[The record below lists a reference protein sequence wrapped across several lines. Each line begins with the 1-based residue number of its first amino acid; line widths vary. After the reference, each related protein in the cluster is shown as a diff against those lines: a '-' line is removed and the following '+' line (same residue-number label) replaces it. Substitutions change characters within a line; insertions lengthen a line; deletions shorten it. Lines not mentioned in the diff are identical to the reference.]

1 MQSVFLLLVLC
12 YEFFLNATLA
22 QLVEQLPCKHQV
34 VGSNP
39 SGGSILIM
47 YKPLP
52 EILTIK
58 DSGIHGLGLF
68 TLEDIEKNINLGIT
82 HVKDLRFENSYIRT
96 PLGGF
101 FNHSES
107 PNCFVYE
114 EGDFLYLITLKNIQ
128 AGEELTAEYTLYN
141 PEKNE

>member
-1 MQSVFLLLVLC
+1 
-12 YEFFLNATLA
+12 
-22 QLVEQLPCKHQV
+22 
-34 VGSNP
+34 
-39 SGGSILIM
+39 M

-82 HVKDLRFENSYIRT
+82 HVKDLRFENYYIRT

-128 AGEELTAEYTLYN
+128 AGEELTAKYTLYN
-141 PEKNE
+141 PEKNER

>member
-1 MQSVFLLLVLC
+1 
-12 YEFFLNATLA
+12 
-22 QLVEQLPCKHQV
+22 
-34 VGSNP
+34 
-39 SGGSILIM
+39 M